1 MAIEFLVD
9 TGFDGDLALPMPVI
23 TRLEVSASD
32 AHDVRLA
39 DGSRQLR
46 AYYET
51 VLDWQGESR
60 LTEILV
66 LDFQPLL
73 GVGLLEGNLL
83 QAEMETGG
91 EVSVEML

>member
-1 MAIEFLVD
+1 MIA
-9 TGFDGDLALPMPVI
+9 G
-23 TRLEVSASD
+23 LEVGDSD

-39 DGSRQLR
+39 DGSHQLR

-51 VLDWQGESR
+51 EMDWQGESR
-60 LTEILV
+60 ITEILA

-91 EVSVEML
+91 EVSLEPL